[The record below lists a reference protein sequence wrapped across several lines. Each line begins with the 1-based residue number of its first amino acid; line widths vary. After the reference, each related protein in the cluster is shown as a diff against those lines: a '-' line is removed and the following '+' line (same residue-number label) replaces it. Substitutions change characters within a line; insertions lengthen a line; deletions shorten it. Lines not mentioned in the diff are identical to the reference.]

1 MINHVT
7 SSAWEL
13 MSDHLLS
20 RQIKQ
25 FSPREDSA
33 IAVGDHEVSQII
45 LKRNLT
51 LAGGSSLV
59 IGAIIG
65 KFLPAESSYLL
76 KVNLKL
82 PLYQTA

>member
-1 MINHVT
+1 
-7 SSAWEL
+7 

-20 RQIKQ
+20 RQIKTY
-25 FSPREDSA
+25 SLREDSA
-33 IAVGDHEVSQII
+33 IAVRDHEVSQII

-65 KFLPAESSYLL
+65 RFLPVGSSNLF
-76 KVNLKL
+76 KVNVKL
-82 PLYQTA
+82 SQYQTS

>member
-1 MINHVT
+1 MIDHVT
-7 SSAWEL
+7 STAGEL
-13 MSDHLLS
+13 MSDHPLS
-20 RQIKQ
+20 RQIKT
-25 FSPREDSA
+25 FSSREDSA
-33 IAVGDHEVSQII
+33 IAVRDHEVSQII

-65 KFLPAESSYLL
+65 KFLPAGSSNLF

-82 PLYQTA
+82 SQYQTS